1 MKGGTALGTA
11 GRISPPP
18 PFELVTLRERG
29 DAFAHAC
36 AVAAEKGAAT
46 LVMTRRFDTVE
57 FAVVLEP
64 AEPLAEARR
73 AFILCMG
80 ALAAALALHAPP
92 DRPLAI
98 RWPDSILLDG
108 FVVGGGR
115 LAGPAGTRESD
126 SPAWLVFGAEI
137 NGEQVGDPD
146 GVPTAT
152 SLVEAGLE
160 AVDAD
165 ALVADFAAALLR
177 AQDRLTH
184 DGFAAAAEPFLSR
197 IATQKAGQA
206 RRLAANGDLLLGP
219 AGERLAL
226 ASALAA
232 APGWFAEMPR

>member
-1 MKGGTALGTA
+1 MKAGTAFAQA
-11 GRISPPP
+11 GGAALPP

-36 AVAAEKGAAT
+36 AVAAEAGAAT

-64 AEPLAEARR
+64 GEPLAEARR

-80 ALAAALALHAPP
+80 ALATAVTLHAPP

-115 LAGPAGTRESD
+115 LAAPAGTRESD
-126 SPAWLVFGAEI
+126 APAWLVFGAEI
-137 NGEQVGDPD
+137 NGEQVGDPN

-160 AVDAD
+160 AVDSD

-184 DGFAAAAEPFLSR
+184 EGFAAAAEPFLSR
-197 IATQKAGQA
+197 LATGKAGQA

-219 AGERLAL
+219 GGERLPLAPAL
-226 ASALAA
+226 A